1 MLPLS
6 ARRNSQGF
14 TLIEI
19 LVIVAIIGILT
30 AIATPS
36 FFSLLSRKR
45 VDDALTKVQGS
56 LQEAQTE
63 AIRKSRTCTVSVP
76 EGNNVTLTSSPEDV
90 DGDGVLDAGEDT
102 NNNAVLDKNTCLIT
116 GNRTLDEVA
125 IASNLPLA
133 SKQITFSFRG
143 NTVNSGTVVLSKSD
157 GSGQRRC
164 LVISNGIGLMRTGT
178 YTGSTASIA
187 DITAGT
193 CTTSQ

>member
-19 LVIVAIIGILT
+19 LVIIAIIGILT

-36 FFSLLSRKR
+36 FFSLLSKKK
-45 VDDALTKVQGS
+45 VDGALAKVQGS
-56 LQEAQTE
+56 LQETQTE

-76 EGNNVTLTSSPEDV
+76 DGNNVTLTSP
-90 DGDGVLDAGEDT
+90 
-102 NNNAVLDKNTCLIT
+102 NQCLIT
-116 GNRTLDEVA
+116 GSRMLDKEVV
-125 IASNLPLA
+125 ISSNLPPA
-133 SKQITFSFRG
+133 SRQVTFSFRG
-143 NTVNSGTVVLSKSD
+143 NTINSATIVLYKSD

-164 LVISNGIGLMRTGT
+164 LVISNGIGLIRTGT

-187 DITAGT
+187 DINVGT

>member
-1 MLPLS
+1 MLLLS
-6 ARRNSQGF
+6 VRRNSQGF

-19 LVIVAIIGILT
+19 LVIVAIISILT

-36 FFSLLSRKR
+36 FFSLLSRKK
-45 VDDALTKVQGS
+45 VDDALAKVQGS

-63 AIRKSRTCTVSVP
+63 AIRKSRTCTVIVP
-76 EGNNVTLTSSPEDV
+76 EGNNVTLTS
-90 DGDGVLDAGEDT
+90 A
-102 NNNAVLDKNTCLIT
+102 CLIT
-116 GNRTLDEVA
+116 GSRTLDEVA
-125 IASNLPLA
+125 ISSNLPLA

-143 NTVNSGTVVLSKSD
+143 NTINSGTIVLAKSD

-164 LVISNGIGLMRTGT
+164 LIISNGIGLMRTGT

-193 CTTSQ
+193 CTASQ